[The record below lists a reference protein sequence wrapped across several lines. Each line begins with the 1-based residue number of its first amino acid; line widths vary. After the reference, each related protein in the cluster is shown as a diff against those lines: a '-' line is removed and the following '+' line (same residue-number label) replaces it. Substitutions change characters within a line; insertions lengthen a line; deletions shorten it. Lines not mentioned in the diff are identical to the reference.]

1 MLLKKKR
8 FLSILFDDTEVSSD
22 SDRENFNDKNYN
34 EENFREESL
43 KKANKTF
50 FYNFFVCT

>member
-1 MLLKKKR
+1 MLQKKKR

-22 SDRENFNDKNYN
+22 SDRKNFNDKNYN

-43 KKANKTF
+43 KKTNKTSI
-50 FYNFFVCT
+50 YNFFVCT